1 MHENIWSITRLFKTS
16 SPCSSLFPA
25 ILETILERTRQW
37 KVGHPLRHSP
47 IPSIPMSALKTDVGL
62 SVARLNAAKVYE
74 ANLPRW
80 RNGKHTVN

>member
-1 MHENIWSITRLFKTS
+1 
-16 SPCSSLFPA
+16 
-25 ILETILERTRQW
+25 
-37 KVGHPLRHSP
+37 
-47 IPSIPMSALKTDVGL
+47 MSALKTDVGL